1 MLHDLKID
9 ELLDKVDS
17 RYGLAVASAKRAR
30 QINEYTA
37 TLGLNDALG
46 IPGPQVHTRSQHP
59 LSIAIEELREDKL
72 EIGFRMPPEE
82 NEEAEYLSVPV
93 HSPAFLFERTTQSE
107 QGEVVEFVRSVYR
120 GDRYRLVTELRP
132 ALRKRGRKGCRPRE
146 RGRRGTSASSAGTGD
161 ASNLPAPRAG
171 QEDG

>member
-30 QINEYTA
+30 QINEYTS

-59 LSIAIEELREDKL
+59 LSIAIEELRQEKL
-72 EIGFRMPPEE
+72 EVGFRQAPEDVEQEIGAADAAGFVDPPGGAAAP
-82 NEEAEYLSVPV
+82 EAAEVDSGA
-93 HSPAFLFERTTQSE
+93 PADE
-107 QGEVVEFVRSVYR
+107 GE
-120 GDRYRLVTELRP
+120 G
-132 ALRKRGRKGCRPRE
+132 A
-146 RGRRGTSASSAGTGD
+146 A
-161 ASNLPAPRAG
+161 
-171 QEDG
+171 